1 MQLKELIRRFRV
13 QANDKVE
20 PYFNEDEDVI
30 AWLNDAVKE
39 ACIRGRLLCESQ
51 NSDVCKIKVNAGRS
65 NYDLHNSLYELTRI
79 WFEPADGKTGSFIS
93 ITSTENLDRTY
104 YRDWKSMSEFP
115 RFLIQDDTTIRLV
128 PCPNIDGELQ
138 LEGYRVPL
146 VDLDCLDDEP
156 EINNLHHVHLIQWA
170 LAQAFSVP
178 DAEFFDA
185 NRAAMAEQA
194 FTDYFGQRPDSD
206 LRRITREDVPHH
218 VIPFMP

>member
-39 ACIRGRLLCESQ
+39 ACIRGRLLHESQ
-51 NSDVCKIKVNAGRS
+51 DGAVCKIAVTAGTS
-65 NYDLHNSLYELTRI
+65 HYPLHPSLYELSRI
-79 WFEPADGKTGSFIS
+79 WFEPADGQPGSFIS
-93 ITSTENLDRTY
+93 LTSAENLDRTY

-115 RFLIQDDTTIRLV
+115 RFVIQDDTAIRLV

-146 VDLDCLDDEP
+146 VDMQNDTDEP
-156 EINNLHHVHLIQWA
+156 EINVLHHVHLIQWA

-185 NRAAMAEQA
+185 NRAAIAEQA

-206 LRRITREDVPHH
+206 LRRITREDVPQ
-218 VIPFMP
+218 VVQPFMP

>member
-1 MQLKELIRRFRV
+1 MRLKELIRRFRV

-146 VDLDCLDDEP
+146 VYMQNDTDEP
-156 EINNLHHVHLIQWA
+156 EINSLHHVHLIQWA

-194 FTDYFGQRPDSD
+194 FTEYFGQRPDSD

>member
-93 ITSTENLDRTY
+93 ITSAENLDRTY

-156 EINNLHHVHLIQWA
+156 EINSLHHVHLIQWA

-194 FTDYFGQRPDSD
+194 FTEYFGQRPDSD

-218 VIPFMP
+218 VESFMP

>member
-93 ITSTENLDRTY
+93 ITSAENLDRTY

-156 EINNLHHVHLIQWA
+156 EINSLHHVHLIQWA

-194 FTDYFGQRPDSD
+194 ISDYFGQRPDSY

>member
-79 WFEPADGKTGSFIS
+79 WFAPTFRNPPYPPFKRGGHATK
-93 ITSTENLDRTY
+93 
-104 YRDWKSMSEFP
+104 
-115 RFLIQDDTTIRLV
+115 RLSA
-128 PCPNIDGELQ
+128 IH
-138 LEGYRVPL
+138 R
-146 VDLDCLDDEP
+146 
-156 EINNLHHVHLIQWA
+156 
-170 LAQAFSVP
+170 
-178 DAEFFDA
+178 
-185 NRAAMAEQA
+185 
-194 FTDYFGQRPDSD
+194 
-206 LRRITREDVPHH
+206 
-218 VIPFMP
+218 